1 MVVAILV
8 VVGRWVVG
16 NGKPVLDRV
25 PLDNYNPV
33 FKVNRTI
40 TTPAITMSGVNIP
53 DQWVVARWA
62 LGMILLLEII
72 VITCRAP

>member
-33 FKVNRTI
+33 FKVNR
-40 TTPAITMSGVNIP
+40 
-53 DQWVVARWA
+53 WVVARWA